1 MKVAIS
7 STCAL
12 CGGATAHAL
21 TAWDRNREVDRE
33 PFAYRRCEAC
43 GTVQLADVPGD
54 LGRYYPRDYHGV
66 PAAEELRERAE
77 LEAHKVELLTAHV
90 APGRL
95 VEVGPSFGAFALAA
109 KEAGFDVTGIE
120 MDARC
125 CDYLHETVGV
135 QAINSAEPEEVLPTL
150 PRSRVI
156 TMWHVLEHLP
166 RPVTVLERAAENLEP
181 GGVLAVAVPNPESV
195 QFRVLRARWAHLDA
209 PRHLFLIPLETLLDH
224 ARAFGLEPVAVATD
238 DPFGRHCNRFG
249 WEYALRRRPSTGPS
263 GPLVRRASQVM
274 EKGLAPVERRGHNG
288 AAYTVLLRR

>member
-1 MKVAIS
+1 MTVANS

-12 CGGATAHAL
+12 CGGATAHAI
-21 TAWDRNREVDRE
+21 TAWDRNREVDLRR
-33 PFAYRRCEAC
+33 FSYRRCQAC

-66 PAAEELRERAE
+66 PAAQELRERAE
-77 LEAHKVELLTAHV
+77 LEAHKVDLLTAAV

-95 VEVGPSFGAFALAA
+95 VEIGPSFGAFAFAA
-109 KEAGFDVTGIE
+109 KASGFDLTGIE
-120 MDARC
+120 MDPRC
-125 CDYLHETVGV
+125 CDYLRDEVGV
-135 QAINSAEPEEVLPTL
+135 QAIESAAPEEVLPTL
-150 PRSRVI
+150 PPSRAI
-156 TMWHVLEHLP
+156 AMWHVLEHLP
-166 RPVTVLERAAENLEP
+166 YPVAVLQRAAENLEP
-181 GGVLAVAVPNPESV
+181 GGVLAIAVPNPQSV

-209 PRHLFLIPLETLLDH
+209 PRHLFLIPLDALLGQ
-224 ARAFGLEPVAVATD
+224 ARACGLEPVAVVTD

-274 EKGLAPVERRGHNG
+274 EKGLAPVERSGRNG